1 MYTVSARAHYDS
13 AHYLEDYEGK
23 CSRVHGH
30 HYVVEAAISVME
42 LGRHGFAF
50 DFVDLKRELRALADE
65 LDHHLLNDLPQF
77 EGTSTSAEVQA
88 KYFHDRLKERLPTL
102 QSEGLAWVRVWETP
116 TSWAQYGPVPGWAPP
131 LGGDDAVGGGSG
143 PTPDGSGG

>member
-30 HYVVEAAISVME
+30 HYVVEAAISVRE

-77 EGTSTSAEVQA
+77 EGMSTSAEVQA
-88 KYFHDRLKERLPTL
+88 RYFHDRLRERLPPL
-102 QSEGLAWVRVWETP
+102 QAEGLAWVRVWETP

-131 LGGDDAVGGGSG
+131 LGGDGS
-143 PTPDGSGG
+143 SGASDTD